1 MKVNRKRV
9 RRLMRLMGLE
19 ALYPRPR
26 TSRAGKG
33 HTVYP
38 YLLRELT
45 VERPNQVWATDICYL
60 PMARGFLYLVAV
72 MDWYSRKVLAWRL
85 SNTLDS
91 DFCVEAVE
99 DALAHYGRPEIF
111 NTDQGAQFTSAAFT
125 SVLKG
130 AGVAISMDGKGRW
143 VDNVFV
149 ERLWRS
155 VKYEEVYLHAY
166 ESVAAARAGLWAA
179 TSGSTMPSA
188 AIRASGAGHPT
199 RCMLTAAHGP
209 RQREAGEPT
218 GAEDTYRPVQLS
230 GSTSTESGAGA
241 MWCATTPRR
250 RLASAPTAPRCSKS
264 SKVSWPACA
273 SPRPGPTAS
282 GCAPCVPVAA
292 TGVMC
297 A

>member
-1 MKVNRKRV
+1 MIERGHSLAVTHQCELLALSRSSVYHQPAPVSEQDLEAMRLLDEAHLQFPFYGSRRLSDWLGERGVKANRKRV
-9 RRLMRLMGLE
+9 RRVMRLMGLE

-85 SNTLDS
+85 SNTLRR
-91 DFCVEAVE
+91 
-99 DALAHYGRPEIF
+99 LLRRGGGGRARPLWESGDIQHRPGG
-111 NTDQGAQFTSAAFT
+111 TVHQRGVHRSAQGRGRGPRLTACRGR
-125 SVLKG
+125 L
-130 AGVAISMDGKGRW
+130 SMDGKGRW

-166 ESVAAARAGLWAA
+166 ESVAAARAGL
-179 TSGSTMPSA
+179 G
-188 AIRASGAGHPT
+188 RYF
-199 RCMLTAAHGP
+199 RFYN
-209 RQREAGEPT
+209 
-218 GAEDTYRPVQLS
+218 AERRHQGL
-230 GSTSTESGAGA
+230 GRR
-241 MWCATTPRR
+241 TPDVVYADRG
-250 RLASAPTAPRCSKS
+250 
-264 SKVSWPACA
+264 SWPK
-273 SPRPGPTAS
+273 
-282 GCAPCVPVAA
+282 AA
-292 TGVMC
+292 
-297 A
+297 